1 MNEKQINKNF
11 GKFLRYIREER
22 GLSLQEVEKKA
33 KVSNSYLSQ
42 VERGDRGVPSL
53 KILTK
58 LAKTY
63 DMTLIKM
70 VKAATSDD
78 IVDSLL
84 KNLNLDEEF
93 ILKNYKE
100 LSEEH
105 KYLLKIFVKIMTT
118 IQKRKEKMPSI
129 LEFLLKKE
137 TNYIKNTD
145 QDQKIKDYENEVKKR
160 KE

>member
-1 MNEKQINKNF
+1 MNEKQINKYF
-11 GKFLRYIREER
+11 GFFLRNIREER

-53 KILTK
+53 DILTK

-63 DMTLIKM
+63 DMTLMDM
-70 VKAATSDD
+70 VKAATSED
-78 IVDSLL
+78 IVDSFL

-100 LSEEH
+100 LSEEN
-105 KYLLKIFVKIMTT
+105 KYLLKVFSMTLLT
-118 IQKRKEKMPSI
+118 IQKQKEKKPTM
-129 LEFLLKKE
+129 LEFLLRKDK
-137 TNYIKNTD
+137 NYIERTN
-145 QDQKIKDYENEVKKR
+145 QGQRIKDWENEVKKR

>member
-1 MNEKQINKNF
+1 MNEKNLNESF
-11 GKFLRYIREER
+11 GWFLRKIREDR

-42 VERGDRGVPSL
+42 VERGDRGVPSIE
-53 KILTK
+53 ILTK

-63 DMTLIKM
+63 DMTIIEM

-78 IVDSLL
+78 IVDSVL

-100 LSEEH
+100 LSKEN
-105 KYLLKIFVKIMTT
+105 KYLLKVFLMTMFA

-129 LEFLLKKE
+129 LEFLLKKG
-137 TNYIKNTD
+137 TNYITNTD

>member
-1 MNEKQINKNF
+1 MNEKQINKYF
-11 GKFLRYIREER
+11 GVFLRNIRKDR

-42 VERGDRGVPSL
+42 VERGDRGVPSIE
-53 KILTK
+53 ILTK

-63 DMTLIKM
+63 DMTIIEM

-78 IVDSLL
+78 IVDSVL
-84 KNLNLDEEF
+84 KNLNRDEEF
-93 ILKNYKE
+93 ILKTYKV
-100 LSEEH
+100 LSKEN
-105 KYLLKIFVKIMTT
+105 KYLLKVFLITMTA

-129 LEFLLKKE
+129 LEFLLKKG
-137 TNYIKNTD
+137 TNYITNTD

-160 KE
+160 KK